1 MNSSAFPSKLAM
13 LTLTSIVFVGC
24 SLFVGCSSR
33 TIPADLALLAAA
45 KVTGKI
51 HGGEQPVAGATIQLF
66 DATDGGAP
74 LISSPPVSD
83 ANGNFTI
90 TGLWSAS
97 NCQPSDQ
104 LYIVAQGGNPGSGEN
119 DDLLLM
125 SAVGTC
131 ADLTASSSVSINEVT
146 TVATIVAFQ
155 NFFDPTYSTTG
166 GYIWGGDTPEYSHFL
181 AMVDPGAGVA
191 QPGPN
196 QLMLD
201 ALANSITP
209 CVNLASNNGDNWQC
223 DGLINDSG
231 NEWRFAGVPLDSAVA
246 VYSVIGQPTY
256 APTNV
261 FNYAPSNPPFV
272 PTLVSAPSSWIFQ

>member
-51 HGGEQPVAGATIQLF
+51 HGGEQPVVGANIILY
-66 DATDGGAP
+66 DAAFGGES
-74 LISSPPVSD
+74 LMNSPSVSD

-90 TGLWSAS
+90 TGMWSGCNA
-97 NCQPSDQ
+97 SDQ
-104 LYIVAQGGNPGSGEN
+104 LYLVAQGGDPGSGEN

-155 NFFDPTYSTTG
+155 NFFDPTMSTTG

-191 QPGPN
+191 LTGSN

-246 VYSVIGQPTY
+246 VFSVIGQPSY
-256 APTNV
+256 APTAV